1 MDEALT
7 WNLTRH
13 LLQKN
18 ERLSDEL
25 LAAIVAVIDRWQR
38 DPTVHPLRCGND
50 SEHGLLIPVAEDQR
64 IVLLCPDCD
73 YRQTRV
79 PPAIL
84 EE

>member
-1 MDEALT
+1 M

-18 ERLSDEL
+18 ERLRDEL
-25 LAAIVAVIDRWQR
+25 LAAILAVIDRWQR
-38 DPTVHPLRCGND
+38 DPTVHPLRCGKD

-73 YRQTRV
+73 YRQTTV

-84 EE
+84 EG